1 MFENDWTQAAARQ
14 RERISGRAPTA
25 GRATSDPDRPRRS
38 GSRVRRIRRWR
49 ALILGGLVLAAPLAA
64 LVVTLPSIVLASG
77 EPRGGSEVDVFP
89 IPARFQPPA
98 GAAGAST
105 LIRGANGVA
114 GTLRLDGLTPLRA
127 TTVWWVVFNRPAG
140 CAAACDTGDLFDDT
154 GALAPNP
161 EARIS
166 LIWAA
171 GQLPASSSAAFD
183 LHLDRGS
190 ENDAV
195 FGPGL
200 LDPAGAEIHL
210 LVRTHG
216 PALGGDTRG
225 ERLKAQLTSY
235 EGGCATNRCRNTHL
249 AIHRP

>member
-1 MFENDWTQAAARQ
+1 MLENDWTHAAARQ
-14 RERISGRAPTA
+14 RERIAGKTAPRVGQTTGRF
-25 GRATSDPDRPRRS
+25 DQPR
-38 GSRVRRIRRWR
+38 GRRIRRWR
-49 ALILGGLVLAAPLAA
+49 ALILGSLVLAAPLVA
-64 LVVTLPSIVLASG
+64 LVVTLPSIVLAG
-77 EPRGGSEVDVFP
+77 GDPRGGSEADVYP

-98 GAAGAST
+98 EAAGAST
-105 LIRGANGVA
+105 LVREADRVD
-114 GTLRLDGLTPLRA
+114 GTLRLEGLTPLRA
-127 TTVWWVVFNRPAG
+127 TTVWWVVFDRPAG
-140 CAAACDTGDLFDDT
+140 CVAACDAGDLFDDT

-166 LIWAA
+166 LIWGA
-171 GQLPASSSAAFD
+171 GQLPASSSVAFN
-183 LHLDRGS
+183 LHLDRGRD
-190 ENDAV
+190 NGAVV

-225 ERLKAQLTSY
+225 ETLEAQLTSY